1 MPSSEDSSKAKFT
14 PYGCVP
20 GRAEWEAFKLN
31 LIASGGRANDYGD
44 SHATVFLGTNTGGVN
59 GPGFNGTA
67 TQIQKAQQA
76 RRKLHSEAL
85 EYLCAHIADKLHR
98 DHIVST
104 FGVLNLQIA
113 DPHGAYLYLMQECDV
128 PDSRE
133 GEDAI
138 EMEWLG
144 FSVAKDIG
152 KSEHTVNLVMKEL
165 RALNAKRPGHMR
177 KTPDEVTEKML
188 RMLVACSSSAV
199 GTEAQKELEA
209 VAGPAG
215 GPGVRQYQNPAAAA
229 GNTRHHAPLVSHFQK
244 LWSSAFRAGHISMQ
258 RATKSVAPATGHI
271 ATETARL
278 GRSGNIKILSENG
291 FNVDA
296 HTLTTSNFEQVS
308 PSELSRLAQGMESV
322 ECEIVQVVDDHGF
335 TSAELLCHGC
345 GGAGHPRRLCPS
357 PDKPRGHDYMIG
369 LHKAAKE
376 VKEKRAA
383 ESGRPTG
390 GQRFAPRGQRMAR
403 GGPRP
408 GSSSIPRTYTPRES
422 AREVVDEEEPMKLIA
437 NSEDDEEPAV
447 EDAKTFVGVSKVLP
461 VTMPT
466 TIDEYFETGKA
477 ATIVRDGQGGY
488 LRPVR
493 VQVDASPVAASRH
506 RQLVVVTAAV
516 AVLAVIMAFIC
527 SAATHARR
535 LADYALGAAAMLL
548 IVIIIM
554 RAPGAEGA
562 ETTGDPTVIDIFGG
576 HAASPVGVLA
586 MSMLAAGHLGANT
599 SSFIN
604 VTVDSGATAN
614 LLPPSLSH
622 LLDEITDAN
631 PNVQVRGIE
640 ESEPL
645 KVIMIGN
652 INKAQ
657 IESFLPQPDGT
668 KLAVMSSPRTTRWL
682 VVEGVA
688 EDTALLSVKSIKDR
702 DGILAYF
709 NRDNST
715 GEEDCLRLP
724 DGAIARFK
732 PSNRSHEIAFF
743 TPRSRD
749 ETAKML
755 RPKNVRHP
763 LEVHASFGHV
773 AADRLADIRMM
784 NFDVSLLS
792 TFNGDCKGCRLGCNA
807 LPQRNSTAPS
817 HGTAPSLRRA
827 AANREPSTYGYD
839 FFGQQ
844 MDTDLCTSFPPSW
857 PHRFTT
863 MLNACDRHTAEKFV
877 FFLIDH
883 TSAEV
888 ASSLVSLG
896 DRVGHR
902 LKDGMIHKWYTDN
915 DLGFD
920 GPEVQN
926 VSESLILSHNR
937 TVANEHHNPVA
948 ENHWRNLEGMVRRT
962 MAHADAP
969 ACLWS
974 WVARQMDILM
984 YYITTKAHNP
994 AVSSYRFSNPDAEP
1008 ADLSWAHPLLCDCT
1022 VHLSDRDRQGKLSH
1036 SGADA
1041 CYLGRDV
1048 NRQASICYV
1057 PSLSRISTY
1066 QVVDWRCDSF
1076 TVCKSITADTPVEY
1090 YELNEFRMGNA
1101 TSSMLPTRFRKRRA
1115 QVIQVANATS
1125 VEKEGAATTPSR
1137 KEGASDVLSENAVHM
1152 QNALNSVEKE
1162 GEAAFVAGI
1171 ITGMAKPSDRPP
1183 RPPSPPPLPSPPSSP
1198 SPPPPM
1204 FDPED
1209 RALNMN
1215 HHYRVQREMFDDDSI
1230 HALYC
1235 AACEPCDALV
1245 YGQSDMPN
1253 SSALEVVYEDVFR
1266 ATVTIPGEPEI
1277 NSLETA
1283 KGSKYWPLIKEEM
1296 ENEIRGKLENQAFE
1310 AVSVFDE
1317 HGNRRRIMKTKW
1329 VITITLNAD
1338 GTLRKIKCR
1347 FVACGYSQI
1356 EGKDFK
1362 DIYASTLSAPSFRLW
1377 VITVNDEKMLTDK
1390 IDAVKAFTQAKV
1402 DCDLFGQM
1410 PEGFSLP
1417 DHCLHF
1423 FKALEGIRQA
1433 AHLFYKLQKYAW
1445 NRVGMFSDLCDPNF
1459 YRHETL
1465 SIIAAVFVDDIAAGF
1480 SPEQRREYLA
1490 IRAEYSKIINV
1501 DCLGPEQLV
1510 PVTVFIGAEIE
1521 WRSNG
1526 IARITQKAH
1535 ARKLAVKYGDK
1546 VEPRSYPIPP
1556 SKAARD
1562 RFEALEPSPDGECFD
1577 IGLYLSAMGDIGWA
1591 TVMTFPQ
1598 LSYYHSYLGQFM
1610 MSPPAAAYEFLL
1622 HIVGYIIE
1630 NAATGISF
1638 GGALKIPMGLTAPP
1652 PNFRQSYGTYAFT
1665 DSSWNKKPKP
1675 HGGHVIFRCNGPWMY
1690 SGKGLKVIADSTHES
1705 ETAQASRCTKDLIWA
1720 RQMSNHIRRPMM
1732 GPAYLLC
1739 DNKSMTEA
1747 VNKEGVSQRTRYFER
1762 STVLIR
1768 YAIMKNMVATLLIS
1782 TEQMVA
1788 DLFTKPLDAVKFDKF
1803 CAVLLNIPWGYSGF
1817 KAKLGRLA
1825 KALER
1830 TLNKV

>member
-20 GRAEWEAFKLN
+20 GRTGWVAFTLD
-31 LIASGGRANDYGD
+31 LIASGGKANDYGD
-44 SHATVFLGTNTGGVN
+44 SHATCFLGTNMGGVN

-67 TQIQKAQQA
+67 AQIQKAQQA

-85 EYLCAHIADKLHR
+85 EYFCNHIADKLHR

-113 DPHGAYLYLMQECDV
+113 DPQGAYQYLMQECDV

-138 EMEWLG
+138 EIDWLQ
-144 FSVAKDIG
+144 FSVSKDIG
-152 KSEHTVNLVMKEL
+152 KNEHTVTNITKEL
-165 RALNAKRPGHMR
+165 RALNAKRPAHMR
-177 KTPDEVTEKML
+177 KSPDEVTEKLL

-209 VAGPAG
+209 VAGIAG

-244 LWSSAFRAGHISMQ
+244 LWSSAYRAGHISMQ
-258 RATKSVAPATGHI
+258 RATKSVAPATGNI
-271 ATETARL
+271 AIETARL
-278 GRSGNIKILSENG
+278 GRSGNLKILYENG
-291 FNVDA
+291 FQLDPC
-296 HTLTTSNFEQVS
+296 TLTTSNFEQVS
-308 PSELSRLAQGMESV
+308 PSELSRLAQGLESS
-322 ECEIVQVVDDHGF
+322 ECEIVHVVDDQGF

-345 GGAGHPRRLCPS
+345 GGAGHPKRMCPS
-357 PDKPRGHDYMIG
+357 PDKPRSHDYIIG
-369 LHKAAKE
+369 LHRAAKE
-376 VKEKRAA
+376 VKDKRAA
-383 ESGRPTG
+383 ESGRPAS
-390 GQRFAPRGQRMAR
+390 GQRIAPRGQRLAR
-403 GGPRP
+403 GGPRSGP
-408 GSSSIPRTYTPRES
+408 SSIPRTYAPRES
-422 AREVVDEEEPMKLIA
+422 AREVVDESA
-437 NSEDDEEPAV
+437 DSEDDEEPDI
-447 EDAKTFVGVSKVLP
+447 EEAKTFVGVSKALP
-461 VTMPT
+461 VNMPT

-477 ATIVRDGQGGY
+477 ATFVADSGATANLLPPALPNIAAESAAI
-488 LRPVR
+488 
-493 VQVDASPVAASRH
+493 ASPVAASRH
-506 RQLVVVTAAV
+506 RHLVVVTVAV
-516 AVLAVIMAFIC
+516 ALLTVVMAFIW
-527 SAATHARR
+527 SAAAHARR
-535 LADYALGAAAMLL
+535 LADYALGAAAMSL

-562 ETTGDPTVIDIFGG
+562 EATSDSTVIDIYGG
-576 HAASPVGVLA
+576 HAASPVGLLT
-586 MSMLAAGHLGANT
+586 MSMLAAGHFGANT
-599 SSFIN
+599 SSSIN

-614 LLPPSLSH
+614 LLPPALSY

-640 ESEPL
+640 ASEPL
-645 KVIMIGN
+645 RVTMIGN
-652 INKAQ
+652 ITTAQ

-668 KLAVMSSPRTTRWL
+668 KLAVMSTPRTTRWL

-688 EDTALLSVKSIKDR
+688 EDTALLSVKSIKKY
-702 DGILAYF
+702 DGILTYF

-715 GEEDCLRLP
+715 GEEDCLRFP
-724 DGAIARFK
+724 DGAIARFN
-732 PSNRSHEIAFF
+732 PSNRSHEVAFF

-749 ETAKML
+749 EMAKML

-773 AADRLADIRMM
+773 AAERLADIKMV
-784 NFDVSLLS
+784 NFDTSLLS
-792 TFNGDCKGCRLGCNA
+792 TLEGDCKGCRLGCNA
-807 LPQRNSTAPS
+807 LPQRNTTAPS
-817 HGTAPSLRRA
+817 HGTAPSVRRA
-827 AANREPSTYGYD
+827 AANREPSTHGYD

-877 FFLIDH
+877 FFLIDN

-888 ASSLVSLG
+888 ASSLVSLS

-902 LKDGMIHKWYTDN
+902 LKDGMIYKWYTDN

-920 GPEVQN
+920 GPEVQK

-974 WVARQMDILM
+974 WAARQMDLLM
-984 YYITTKAHNP
+984 YYFTTKAHNP
-994 AVSSYRFSNPDAEP
+994 AVSSFRFSNPDAEP
-1008 ADLSWAHPLLCDCT
+1008 ADLSWAHPMFCDCT

-1048 NRQASICYV
+1048 NRQASICFV

-1066 QVVDWRCDSF
+1066 QVVEWRCDSF
-1076 TVCKSITADTPVEY
+1076 AVCKSITADTPVEY

-1101 TSSMLPTRFRKRRA
+1101 TASMLPTRFRKRRA

-1125 VEKEGAATTPSR
+1125 AEKEGA
-1137 KEGASDVLSENAVHM
+1137 DVLSENAVHM
-1152 QNALNSVEKE
+1152 QNALNSIEKE
-1162 GEAAFVAGI
+1162 GEAAFVANV
-1171 ITGMAKPSDRPP
+1171 ITSMAKLPVRLPP
-1183 RPPSPPPLPSPPSSP
+1183 PPSSP
-1198 SPPPPM
+1198 SPPSPPSSPLPPPPPM
-1204 FDPED
+1204 IDPATAFDE
-1209 RALNMN
+1209 
-1215 HHYRVQREMFDDDSI
+1215 EST
-1230 HALYC
+1230 HALYN
-1235 AACEPCDALV
+1235 AACEPCDALL
-1245 YGQSDMPN
+1245 YGQSNMSAN
-1253 SSALEVVYEDVFR
+1253 SSFEVIYEYALR
-1266 ATVTIPGEPEI
+1266 ASVTISGEPEI

-1283 KGSKYWPLIKEEM
+1283 KNSKYWPLIKEEM
-1296 ENEIRGKLENQAFE
+1296 ENEIRGKLDNQAFE

-1329 VITITLNAD
+1329 VITISFNAD

-1377 VITVNDEKMLTDK
+1377 VLTVNDEKMLTDK

-1402 DCDLFGQM
+1402 DCDLYGQM
-1410 PEGFSLP
+1410 PEGFSVEG
-1417 DHCLHF
+1417 HCLHF

-1445 NRVGMFSDLCDPNF
+1445 NKVGMYSDLCDPNF

-1480 SPEQRREYLA
+1480 SPDQRREYLA
-1490 IRAEYSKIINV
+1490 IRAEYSKYINV

-1526 IARITQKAH
+1526 TARITQMGH

-1546 VEPRSYPIPP
+1546 VEPRSYPIPT

-1562 RFEALEPSPDGECFD
+1562 RFEALEPSSKGECFD
-1577 IGLYLSAMGDIGWA
+1577 IALYLSAMGDIGWA

-1630 NAATGISF
+1630 NAATGITF

-1652 PNFRQSYGTYAFT
+1652 PNFKQSYGTFAYT

-1720 RQMSNHIRRPMM
+1720 RQMSNHIRRPML

-1739 DNKSMTEA
+1739 DNQSMTEA

-1825 KALER
+1825 KALEK
-1830 TLNKV
+1830 TLNRV